1 MKVNSYCSFQVSVYT
16 LESIYNINL
25 SNQSNL
31 GLAVGNRND
40 MIRAS
45 LDSPELFYSRP
56 IILFLIFLFVWYLEF
71 LKYEIN

>member
-1 MKVNSYCSFQVSVYT
+1 MSVYT

>member
-1 MKVNSYCSFQVSVYT
+1 MKVDSYYSFQVSVYS

-25 SNQSNL
+25 SDQWDL

-56 IILFLIFLFVWYLEF
+56 IILLSHFSF
-71 LKYEIN
+71 